1 MTTIDLSTFGP
12 WKERVCRECET
23 LQLCVG
29 PPEGPLKCKAC
40 WLGPTE
46 PGAGPRRR
54 QSESL
59 FDRDAYK
66 RGNYKRDHA

>member
-1 MTTIDLSTFGP
+1 MTFDLSTFGP
-12 WKERVCRECET
+12 WRERICRACET

-29 PPEGPLKCKAC
+29 PPEGPFKCKAC
-40 WLGPTE
+40 WLGDPIPE
-46 PGAGPRRR
+46 SRSRRK
-54 QSESL
+54 QTESL